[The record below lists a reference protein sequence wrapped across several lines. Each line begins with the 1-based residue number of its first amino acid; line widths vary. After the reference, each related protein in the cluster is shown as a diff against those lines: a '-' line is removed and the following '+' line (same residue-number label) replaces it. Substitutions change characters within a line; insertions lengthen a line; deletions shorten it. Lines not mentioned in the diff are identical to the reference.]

1 MKYTRDIIAV
11 IIILAAA
18 VSLFITVNETGE
30 ELIRY
35 LAILIVGF
43 FFGAKEIPIATAFK
57 EGKKK

>member
-18 VSLFITVNETGE
+18 VSLFISVNETGE

-35 LAILIVGF
+35 LAVLIVGF
-43 FFGAKEIPIATAFK
+43 FFGIKEIPIITAFK
-57 EGKKK
+57 KSK